1 MSKLEVKMHSVIVLV
16 DQSQGVDVAL
26 RKAIEKTDKSL
37 RIKNITFED
46 LENKKDFSDEH
57 FLLMKVSEKDLS
69 MFDSE
74 FLEQVKDNQFNL
86 NFVHSKT
93 DRLFGKKNK
102 MSNFEKVI
110 SKDSNDFDIFIED
123 YEMWNSYHHKGDEN
137 IVLIGDIHEN
147 MDAIKNLMKEIDFN
161 SKIVILGDYL
171 DKGNK
176 TEEVILYMEE
186 LMKNGV
192 QMIAANH
199 EAYVARRLTGEI
211 KGMEAEDEIFS
222 SLKVLRKNEFLAQKV
237 INMYEKSLPFFSFER
252 GGNKFYATH
261 APCEEKYLGKLSSNA
276 VKAQRNFYFKERN
289 PESMARDLRFL
300 NERENK
306 YYHVFGHVA
315 HEMETLEMNKR
326 IWLDTGAVYGNKL
339 SAVSISPTGEK
350 NFIQVKT
357 EKLDETNLFSF
368 QKKSRKFGIS

>member
-1 MSKLEVKMHSVIVLV
+1 MSKLELKMHSLIVLV
-16 DQSQGVDVAL
+16 EQSQEIDFAI
-26 RKAIEKTDKSL
+26 RKAINETDKSL
-37 RIKNITFED
+37 SIKEITFED
-46 LENKKDFSDEH
+46 LSNKKDFSDEH
-57 FLLMKVSEKDLS
+57 FIVLKASTNDLDK
-69 MFDSE
+69 FDSD
-74 FLEQVKDNQFNL
+74 FLEQVKHNEFNL
-86 NFVHSKT
+86 AFVHSKE

-102 MSNFEKVI
+102 MSNFEKII
-110 SKDSNDFDIFIED
+110 SKESRFYEVIIED
-123 YEMWNSYHHKGDEN
+123 YSVWSSYHYKSDEN

-147 MDAIKNLMKEIDFN
+147 MEAIKSLMREIDSN

-176 TEEVILYMEE
+176 TEEAILYIEE

-222 SLKVLRKNEFLAQKV
+222 SLKVLRKNEFLAKKV
-237 INMYEKSLPFFSFER
+237 IDMYKNSLPFFSFER
-252 GGNKFYATH
+252 GGHKFYATH

-276 VKAQRNFYFKERN
+276 LKAQRNFYFRERSA
-289 PESMARDLRFL
+289 EGMARELRFL
-300 NERENK
+300 NDRENK
-306 YYHVFGHVA
+306 YYHIFGHVA
-315 HEMETLEMNKR
+315 HEMESLEMNKR

-339 SAVSISPTGEK
+339 SAVSISPRGEK

-357 EKLDETNLFSF
+357 DKLDDTNLFSF
-368 QKKSRKFGIS
+368 QKKSRKFGIY